1 MAWGGQADIEP
12 RKQIGLV
19 KPALA
24 AGVAE
29 LVDAPDLGSGDESRG
44 GSSPSARTISF
55 PTSRARPGPID
66 ERTVENYRPVAV
78 VDRGDDKMERKM
90 QVTETLSEGL
100 KREYNISLPASDLAA
115 KLDGQLAELKTK
127 VRINGFRPGKVP
139 VEHLRKVYGK
149 SVMADVMQEAI
160 ASANKK
166 IIDDNHL
173 RLAREPK
180 VELPSD
186 QAAIDAALE
195 ARGDL
200 NFKVALEVLP
210 VFEIGDFSQ
219 ISLERLTADVEPA
232 DVEAALDRLAEE
244 RRSYSEKPAGA
255 AAETH
260 DRVTIDFDG
269 TIDGAPFEGGEG
281 RDVQVA
287 LGSNTFLPGF
297 EDQLIGVAAGDK
309 RVVRATFPEAYA
321 VRALA
326 GKTADFD
333 VTVKAVAARDAFA
346 LDDEFAKSLGYE
358 SLDKLKEMV
367 RDRITA
373 EYGRASRDKLKRQLL
388 DRLDQHY
395 SFELP
400 EGLVNQEFNSIWEQV
415 TREQQVSG
423 RGFAEENTTE
433 EAARADYRKIAERR
447 VRLGLLLAEVGT
459 RAEVKVSDEEMT
471 QALVARA
478 RSFPGQEKQV
488 WDFYRNNNQALA
500 ELRAPIYEE
509 KVVDHI
515 LGLAKV
521 DARKVTREELLKP
534 VDDEIPGEPKIETEA
549 PHD

>member
-1 MAWGGQADIEP
+1 LAD
-12 RKQIGLV
+12 L
-19 KPALA
+19 
-24 AGVAE
+24 
-29 LVDAPDLGSGDESRG
+29 
-44 GSSPSARTISF
+44 
-55 PTSRARPGPID
+55 RA
-66 ERTVENYRPVAV
+66 
-78 VDRGDDKMERKM
+78 
-90 QVTETLSEGL
+90 
-100 KREYNISLPASDLAA
+100 
-115 KLDGQLAELKTK
+115 K

-149 SVMADVMQEAI
+149 SVMADVVQEAI

-180 VELPSD
+180 VELPTD
-186 QAAIDAALE
+186 QATIDAALE

-219 ISLERLTADVEPA
+219 ISLERLTADVEPS
-232 DVEAALDRLAEE
+232 DVETALDRLVEE
-244 RRSYSEKPAGA
+244 RRAYSEKPAA
-255 AAETH
+255 ATAEVH

-269 TIDGAPFEGGEG
+269 KIEDVPFEGGEG
-281 RDVQVA
+281 RDIQVA

-297 EDQLIGVAAGDK
+297 EDQLVGVAVGDK
-309 RVVRATFPEAYA
+309 RIVRATFPEAYA
-321 VRALA
+321 ARALA

-333 VTVKAVAARDAFA
+333 VTVKAVAAREPFP
-346 LDDEFAKSLGYE
+346 LDDEFAKSMGSE
-358 SLDKLKEMV
+358 SLDKLKETI
-367 RDRITA
+367 RDRIAA
-373 EYGRASRDKLKRQLL
+373 EYARVSRDKLKRELL
-388 DRLDQHY
+388 DRLDGLY

-400 EGLVNQEFNSIWEQV
+400 EGLVAQEFNSIWEQV
-415 TREQQVSG
+415 TREQQASG
-423 RGFAEENTTE
+423 RTFADENTTE

-459 RAEVKVSDEEMT
+459 RAELKVSDEEMT

-521 DARKVTREELLKP
+521 EARNVPKEELLRP
-534 VDDEIPGEPKIETEA
+534 VEDELPTEPQA
-549 PHD
+549 

>member
-1 MAWGGQADIEP
+1 MQ
-12 RKQIGLV
+12 
-19 KPALA
+19 
-24 AGVAE
+24 
-29 LVDAPDLGSGDESRG
+29 
-44 GSSPSARTISF
+44 
-55 PTSRARPGPID
+55 
-66 ERTVENYRPVAV
+66 
-78 VDRGDDKMERKM
+78 M
-90 QVTETLSEGL
+90 QVTETLSQGL
-100 KREYNISLPASDLAA
+100 KREYDISLPASDLAA
-115 KLDGQLAELKTK
+115 KLNGQLADLKSK

-149 SVMADVMQEAI
+149 SVMADVVQEAI

-166 IIDDNHL
+166 IVDDNHL

-186 QAAIDAALE
+186 QATIDAALE

-219 ISLERLTADVEPA
+219 ISLERLTADVEPT
-232 DVEAALDRLAEE
+232 DVDTALDRLVEE
-244 RRSYSEKPAGA
+244 RRAYSEKPAGA
-255 AAETH
+255 TSEVH
-260 DRVTIDFDG
+260 DRITIDFDG
-269 TIDGAPFEGGEG
+269 TIEGVPFEGGEG
-281 RDVQVA
+281 RDIQVA

-297 EDQLIGVAAGDK
+297 EEQLLGVAAGDK
-309 RVVRATFPEAYA
+309 RTVRATFPEAYG
-321 VRALA
+321 VPALA

-333 VTVKAVAARDAFA
+333 VTVKTVAARDPFTI
-346 LDDEFAKSLGYE
+346 DDEFAKRMGSE
-358 SLDKLKEMV
+358 SLDKLKETV
-367 RDRITA
+367 RDRLGA
-373 EYGRASRDKLKRQLL
+373 EYGRFSREKIKRQLL
-388 DRLDQHY
+388 DKLDKLY

-400 EGLVNQEFNSIWEQV
+400 EGLVDQEFNSIWEQV
-415 TREQQVSG
+415 AREQQASG
-423 RGFAEENTTE
+423 RTFADENTTE

-488 WDFYRNNNQALA
+488 WDFYRNNSQALA

-515 LGLAKV
+515 LGLAKL
-521 DARKVTREELLKP
+521 DTRRVTREEVLKP
-534 VDDEIPGEPKIETEA
+534 VDDELPSAPK
-549 PHD
+549 D

>member
-1 MAWGGQADIEP
+1 
-12 RKQIGLV
+12 
-19 KPALA
+19 
-24 AGVAE
+24 
-29 LVDAPDLGSGDESRG
+29 
-44 GSSPSARTISF
+44 
-55 PTSRARPGPID
+55 
-66 ERTVENYRPVAV
+66 
-78 VDRGDDKMERKM
+78 M
-90 QVTETLSEGL
+90 QVTETLSQGL
-100 KREYNISLPASDLAA
+100 KREYDISLPASDLAS
-115 KLDGQLAELKTK
+115 KLDGQLAELKAK

-149 SVMADVMQEAI
+149 SVMADVVQEAI

-186 QAAIDAALE
+186 QAAIEAALE

-219 ISLERLTADVEPA
+219 IPLDRLTADVEPA
-232 DVEAALDRLAEE
+232 DVDSASIAWRKSAARTARNRLA
-244 RRSYSEKPAGA
+244 RRPRFTTASPS
-255 AAETH
+255 T
-260 DRVTIDFDG
+260 FDG
-269 TIDGAPFEGGEG
+269 TIEGEPFEGGEG
-281 RDVQVA
+281 RDIQVA

-309 RVVRATFPEAYA
+309 RTVRATFPENYG

-326 GKTADFD
+326 GKTADFA
-333 VTVKAVAARDAFA
+333 VTAKTVAAPDPIA
-346 LDDEFAKSLGYE
+346 LDDEFAKGFGSE
-358 SLDKLKEMV
+358 NLDKLKETI
-367 RDRITA
+367 RDRIAA
-373 EYGRASRDKLKRQLL
+373 EYARASRDKLKRQLL
-388 DRLDQHY
+388 DRLDQLY

-400 EGLVNQEFNSIWEQV
+400 EGFVDQEFNSIWEQV
-415 TREQQVSG
+415 TREQQASG
-423 RGFAEENTTE
+423 RRFAEESTTE

-488 WDFYRNNNQALA
+488 WDFYRNNSQALA

-521 DARKVTREELLKP
+521 EARKVTNEELLKP
-534 VDDEIPGEPKIETEA
+534 VDDELPGRSDDWKRGGRGLMRQA
-549 PHD
+549 

>member
-1 MAWGGQADIEP
+1 
-12 RKQIGLV
+12 
-19 KPALA
+19 
-24 AGVAE
+24 
-29 LVDAPDLGSGDESRG
+29 
-44 GSSPSARTISF
+44 
-55 PTSRARPGPID
+55 
-66 ERTVENYRPVAV
+66 
-78 VDRGDDKMERKM
+78 M
-90 QVTETLSEGL
+90 QVTETLSQGL
-100 KREYNISLPASDLAA
+100 KREYDISLPASDLAA
-115 KLDGQLAELKTK
+115 KLEGQLADLKTK
-127 VRINGFRPGKVP
+127 IRINGFRPGKVP

-166 IIDDNHL
+166 IVDDNHL

-180 VELPSD
+180 VELPDD

-219 ISLERLTADVEPA
+219 ISLERLTADVEPS
-232 DVEAALDRLAEE
+232 DVEIALDRLAEE
-244 RRSYSEKPAGA
+244 RRAYSEKRTGA
-255 AAETH
+255 TAEVH
-260 DRVTIDFDG
+260 DRLTIDFDG
-269 TIDGAPFEGGEG
+269 TIDGVPFEGGEG
-281 RDVQVA
+281 RDIQVA
-287 LGSNTFLPGF
+287 LGSDTFLPGF
-297 EDQLIGVAAGDK
+297 EEQLIGVAVGDK
-309 RVVRATFPEAYA
+309 RTVRANFPAAYA

-326 GKTADFD
+326 GKTADFE
-333 VTVKAVAARDAFA
+333 VTVKAVATRDPFAF
-346 LDDEFAKSLGYE
+346 DDEFAKSLGSE
-358 SLDKLKEMV
+358 SLDKLKETI
-367 RDRITA
+367 RDRIAA
-373 EYGRASRDKLKRQLL
+373 EYARVSRDKLKRQLL
-388 DRLDQHY
+388 DRLDQLY

-415 TREQQVSG
+415 TREQQASG

-471 QALVARA
+471 QALVVRA

-488 WDFYRNNNQALA
+488 WDFYRNNSQALA

-515 LGLAKV
+515 LGLAKL
-521 DARKVTREELLKP
+521 DTRRVTREEVLKP
-534 VDDEIPGEPKIETEA
+534 VDDELPSAPK
-549 PHD
+549 D

>member
-1 MAWGGQADIEP
+1 
-12 RKQIGLV
+12 
-19 KPALA
+19 
-24 AGVAE
+24 
-29 LVDAPDLGSGDESRG
+29 
-44 GSSPSARTISF
+44 
-55 PTSRARPGPID
+55 
-66 ERTVENYRPVAV
+66 
-78 VDRGDDKMERKM
+78 M
-90 QVTETLSEGL
+90 QVTETLSQGL
-100 KREYNISLPASDLAA
+100 KREYDISLPASDLAA
-115 KLDGQLAELKTK
+115 KLNGQLADLRAK

-160 ASANKK
+160 ANANKK
-166 IIDDNHL
+166 IVDDNNL

-219 ISLERLTADVEPA
+219 ISLERLAAVVEPA
-232 DVEAALDRLAEE
+232 DVENALDRLAEE
-244 RRSYSEKPAGA
+244 RRSYSEKPTGA
-255 AAETH
+255 TAEIN

-269 TIDGAPFEGGEG
+269 SIDGVPFEGGEG
-281 RDVQVA
+281 RDVPVA

-297 EDQLIGVAAGDK
+297 EEQLIGVASGDK
-309 RVVRATFPEAYA
+309 RSVRATFPDTYG
-321 VRALA
+321 VSALA
-326 GKTADFD
+326 GKTADFG
-333 VTVKAVAARDAFA
+333 VTVKAVASRDPLA
-346 LDDEFAKSLGYE
+346 LDDEFAKGIGSE
-358 SLDKLKEMV
+358 NLDNLKETI
-367 RDRITA
+367 RDRIAA
-373 EYGRASRDKLKRQLL
+373 EYARVSRDKLKRQLL
-388 DRLDQHY
+388 DKLDNLY

-415 TREQQVSG
+415 SREQQASG
-423 RGFAEENTTE
+423 RTFADENTTE

-521 DARKVTREELLKP
+521 EERKVDKEELLKP
-534 VDDEIPGEPKIETEA
+534 VDDGLPGEPQN
-549 PHD
+549 